1 MFVTTED
8 CEICPAVGPQFITEV
23 LGFED
28 RKLGFFFPP
37 AKKKKTPWYL
47 FHLSDKG
54 LEKTVSNKLIQ
65 IRKKCITLAG

>member
-37 AKKKKTPWYL
+37 AKKKKHPGIYFISQIKVWKK
-47 FHLSDKG
+47 LSA
-54 LEKTVSNKLIQ
+54 TN
-65 IRKKCITLAG
+65 